1 MRTFTL
7 LGSLLIAGALVGCAH
22 PMVIAPDTS
31 GLQVVSG
38 DQKINKKVGYY
49 LADDKRILEV
59 TTPGGGGDK
68 VTYKPYA
75 DTETA
80 VYQMLGSVFSGVTV
94 LKSSDDAAAIEKNGL
109 SYVISPQL
117 VTDSSSS
124 SALTWPP
131 TAFTVEMTCMI
142 TDAKGA
148 PVASPMVKGEG
159 KAEFSE
165 FKSDFSLSG
174 KRAAQDAI
182 LKMQAAL
189 LAAPELR
196 K

>member
-1 MRTFTL
+1 MRAITL
-7 LGSLLIAGALVGCAH
+7 LGSLLVVGALVGCAH
-22 PMVIAPDTS
+22 PMVISPDTS
-31 GLQVVSG
+31 ELQIVSG
-38 DQKINKKVGYY
+38 EQKIDKKVGYY

-80 VYQMLGSVFSGVTV
+80 VYQMLGSVFAGVTV
-94 LKSSDDAAAIEKNGL
+94 LKAPDDAAAIEKNGL
-109 SYVISPQL
+109 SYVIVPQL

-131 TAFTVEMTCMI
+131 TAFSVELTCVI
-142 TDAKGA
+142 TDAKGS
-148 PVASPMVKGEG
+148 PVASPKVTGEG

-165 FKSDFSLSG
+165 FKADFSLSG
-174 KRAAQDAI
+174 KRAAKDAV
-182 LKMQAAL
+182 LKMREAL
-189 LAAPELR
+189 LATPELR